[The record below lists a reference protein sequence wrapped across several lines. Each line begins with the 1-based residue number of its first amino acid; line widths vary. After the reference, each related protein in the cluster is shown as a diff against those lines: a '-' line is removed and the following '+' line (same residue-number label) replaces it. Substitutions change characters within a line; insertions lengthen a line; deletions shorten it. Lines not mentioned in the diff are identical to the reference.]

1 MRSSKQLRPAMFW
14 FDGGVHIR
22 GWTDGDEWNGWGVPL
37 FDDNQ
42 LPNAIRALSDV
53 GFRVERV
60 GPARPLLRLKHED
73 EDRWTDYKPEIHNG
87 KQFWRL
93 DGLTWN
99 YEPTGAR
106 FMRESRFSIPGWSV
120 GYNREIGAHAAVRSV
135 PGAKDT
141 IFVMTSDDREPR
153 SLDEEATVGLYVFDG
168 ENWEQV
174 AWQDFPDV
182 SSVVKLSD
190 AELQLV
196 IEHALSLDQARDLLI
211 QEFEEWEEGD
221 GEVSM
226 MPWMAT
232 ILEDAGVVDAAG
244 AAFPE
249 ARGAQREAIEQIRN
263 ASPKQILDYM
273 NERSEAINE

>member
-1 MRSSKQLRPAMFW
+1 MKRLKPATFW
-14 FDGGVHIR
+14 FDGGVRVR

-37 FDDNQ
+37 FDDSQ

-53 GFRVERV
+53 GFHVERV

-73 EDRWTDYKPEIHNG
+73 EDNWTAYKPEIRDG

-99 YEPTGAR
+99 YET
-106 FMRESRFSIPGWSV
+106 SRPRSQMNDRLAFSIPGWSV

-168 ENWEQV
+168 EEWEQV
-174 AWQDFPDV
+174 SWQDFPDV
-182 SSVVKLSD
+182 AAVVKLSD

-211 QEFEEWEEGD
+211 QEFEEWEEGN
-221 GEVSM
+221 GEVSI
-226 MPWMAT
+226 MPWMRT
-232 ILEDAGVVDAAG
+232 ILKDAGVRGPEREFIESAAY
-244 AAFPE
+244 
-249 ARGAQREAIEQIRN
+249 EAIEQIRN

-273 NERSEAINE
+273 NERAEAINE